1 LDQLLACIKGKSV
14 YGLDDQPCLGDGNW
28 GGCDHDSGS

>member
-1 LDQLLACIKGKSV
+1 VCIKGKKNV

-28 GGCDHDSGS
+28 GDCDHDSGS